1 MKLYGKLIK
10 DTRIIKETFAERN
23 DESVSFRDQLEQCLI
38 QVCKDLDIQVP
49 LWLKKNTKEF
59 VNHHRTFF
67 TDEHFVE
74 KISFDKFEI
83 RIEQI

>member
-10 DTRIIKETFAERN
+10 DTRIIKETFAEQN
-23 DESVSFRDQLEQCLI
+23 DDSVSFRDQLEQCLI

-67 TDEHFVE
+67 TGEHFVE
-74 KISFDKFEI
+74 KINFDKFEI

>member
-1 MKLYGKLIK
+1 MKLYGKIIK
-10 DTRIIKETFAERN
+10 GSKILKETFVEQN
-23 DESVSFRDQLEQCLI
+23 DDTVSFRDQLEQSLI

-67 TDEHFVE
+67 TSEHFVE

>member
-10 DTRIIKETFAERN
+10 QTKIIKETFAEQN
-23 DESVSFRDQLEQCLI
+23 DDSVSFRDQLEQCLI
-38 QVCKDLDIQVP
+38 QVCKELDIQVP

-67 TDEHFVE
+67 TSEHFVE
-74 KISFDKFEI
+74 KINFDKFEI

>member
-10 DTRIIKETFAERN
+10 QTKIIKETFAEQN
-23 DESVSFRDQLEQCLI
+23 DDTVSFRDQLEQCLI
-38 QVCKDLDIQVP
+38 QVCKELDIQVP
-49 LWLKKNTKEF
+49 LWLNKNTKEF

-67 TDEHFVE
+67 TSEHFVE
-74 KISFDKFEI
+74 KIDFDKFEI

>member
-1 MKLYGKLIK
+1 LKLYGKLIK
-10 DTRIIKETFAERN
+10 QTKIIKETFAEQN
-23 DESVSFRDQLEQCLI
+23 DDSISFRDQLELCLI

-67 TDEHFVE
+67 TSEHFVE
-74 KISFDKFEI
+74 NINFDKFEI
-83 RIEQI
+83 KIEQI

>member
-49 LWLKKNTKEF
+49 LWLKKNTKDF

-67 TDEHFVE
+67 TSEHFVE

>member
-10 DTRIIKETFAERN
+10 QTKIIKEVVAEQN
-23 DESVSFRDQLEQCLI
+23 DEAVAFRDQLEQCLI
-38 QVCKDLDIQVP
+38 QVCKELDIQVP

-67 TDEHFVE
+67 TSEHFVE